1 MCTFFVGDNMLDIDY
16 MKEALKEANKAFKN
30 GEIPIGCV
38 IAKDD
43 KIIARGHNMKES
55 KMSAIKHA
63 EIIAIEK
70 ASKRINNWRLLDTT
84 IYITM
89 FPCPMCASA
98 INQARI
104 SKIVYGTIPEYANV
118 KLINEILNDNK
129 YGIPVEI
136 EGNILESEC
145 KDLLQKFFSK
155 KR

>member
-16 MKEALKEANKAFKN
+16 MKEAVKEANKAFKK
-30 GEIPIGCV
+30 GEIPVGCV
-38 IAKDD
+38 VVKDN
-43 KIIARGHNMKES
+43 KIIARGHNMKEN
-55 KMSAIKHA
+55 KISAIRHA

-70 ASKRINNWRLLDTT
+70 ASKKLNNWRLLDTT

-104 SKIVYGTIPEYANV
+104 SRLVYGTIPEYANMD
-118 KLINEILNDNK
+118 LINEILNDNK

-136 EGNILESEC
+136 EGNVLQFEC

>member
-1 MCTFFVGDNMLDIDY
+1 MLDIDY
-16 MKEALKEANKAFKN
+16 MKEALMEANKAFKK

-38 IAKDD
+38 IVKDN
-43 KIIARGHNMKES
+43 KIIARGHNMKEY

-118 KLINEILNDNK
+118 KLINEILSDNK

>member
-1 MCTFFVGDNMLDIDY
+1 MLDIDY
-16 MKEALKEANKAFKN
+16 MKEAVKEANKAFKK
-30 GEIPIGCV
+30 GEIPVGCV
-38 IAKDD
+38 VVKDD
-43 KIIARGHNMKES
+43 KIIARGHNMKEN
-55 KMSAIKHA
+55 KISAIRHA

-70 ASKRINNWRLLDTT
+70 ASKKLNNWRLLDTT

-104 SKIVYGTIPEYANV
+104 SRLVYGTIPEYANMD
-118 KLINEILNDNK
+118 LINEILNDNK

-136 EGNILESEC
+136 EGNILEFEC